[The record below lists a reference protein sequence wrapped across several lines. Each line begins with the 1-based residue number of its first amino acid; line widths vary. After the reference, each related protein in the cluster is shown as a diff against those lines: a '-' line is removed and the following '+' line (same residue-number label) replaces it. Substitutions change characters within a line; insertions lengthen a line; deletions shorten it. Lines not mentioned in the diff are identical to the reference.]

1 MGKQCLWLDY
11 RLVLLLTGVVCA
23 FEVDQP
29 FAIHVDVR
37 RTLDDSMRI
46 GKSCERKM
54 SAMDSFLENFGKQAK
69 LNFVSIEK
77 VENLEKRLN
86 SCVLKQNAL
95 ENTLQSL
102 TTRSKETM
110 NELKE
115 NALKL
120 RSTAADLA
128 SKIERG

>member
-1 MGKQCLWLDY
+1 MGKQRLWLDY
-11 RLVLLLTGVVCA
+11 RLVLLLTGVACT
-23 FEVDQP
+23 FEVDQQ
-29 FAIHVDVR
+29 FAIHLDVR

-54 SAMDSFLENFGKQAK
+54 SAMDSFLETSGKQAE
-69 LNFVSIEK
+69 LNFVSVEK

-86 SCVLKQNAL
+86 SCVLKHNAL
-95 ENTLQSL
+95 ENTMQSL